1 METGAICTLIVFA
14 IILVGGLV
22 FCFTKTGKG
31 GKWED

>member
-14 IILVGGLV
+14 AILIGGLV
-22 FCFTKTGKG
+22 FCFMQTGKG